1 MAMPG
6 RDGPPPKAPSKR
18 RRANTPASYGLA
30 KPTVGGNAGD
40 RPELGFDAHQMVVDM
55 WNSLANSVE
64 GQFFSEGD
72 WQRARWELFYANELF
87 MGHRQMTP
95 VAWNAVQHG
104 LNELLLSPADKRRAG
119 IELKKLAV
127 DDDEVAAV
135 DQIAEYKGRLAG

>member
-1 MAMPG
+1 MALPKPP
-6 RDGPPPKAPSKR
+6 GPPPAAKR
-18 RRANTPASYGLA
+18 RRDDKPASYGLA
-30 KPTVGGNAGD
+30 ESVVAGNAGN

-55 WNSLANSVE
+55 WESLANSVE

-87 MGHRQMTP
+87 MGRRQMTP
-95 VAWNAVQHG
+95 VAWSAVQHG

-127 DDDEVAAV
+127 DEDEVAAV
-135 DQIAEYKGRLAG
+135 DQIAEYKAKLAG